1 MPFSAGSASSSE
13 ETRAMAQ
20 WLRWTVPP
28 AIVVSIAV
36 PVHAV
41 QYMTIGRAQAV
52 AFPTATQFGAA
63 HVIFTPANVKAI
75 EQLSGQRV
83 RSRGEQV
90 WRAEANGELLGY
102 FIVDHVIG
110 KHEIID
116 YAVALEPDGR
126 VKRVDILEYRESYG
140 DEIRG
145 AAWLA
150 QFVGKTSRDRLKV
163 DDDIRNISG
172 ATLSSHHVTEG
183 VKRVLA
189 IYETCLK
196 AR

>member
-1 MPFSAGSASSSE
+1 
-13 ETRAMAQ
+13 MAQ